1 MKEKVKKLVGSVIN
15 PVTGSDLMTEDRL
28 IDIEISQDEKSCKI
42 KFSRDGIDPENKL
55 KIENAIY
62 DVLADLFEEDNIS
75 VLGFSKNSK
84 DVFNGEIPPEK
95 KPDAQIKVGHGTIGQ
110 KRKLPKVK
118 KVIAVASGKGGVGK
132 STLSVN
138 LAVALTKNGK
148 KVGILD
154 ADIYGPSIPMLLNQR
169 DARPSATD
177 KKKILPIKS
186 HGLQFMSFGLFVDEK
201 DPVIWR
207 GPMLGGVLNQFLFDV
222 DWGVEGELDYLII
235 DLPPGTGDMQLS
247 MVQSVE
253 LDGAI
258 IISTPQDVALLDAKK
273 GLNMFRKVNVPV
285 IGMVENMSS
294 FICDGCEKEHF
305 IFGKDGVS
313 KACVELETDYLGGI
327 PLDVAIQVGSDK
339 GIPFMSNM
347 ENKGKKA
354 YSSYMELAAKIDEK
368 FFSEAKPLGFIKN
381 LFRK

>member
-1 MKEKVKKLVGSVIN
+1 MKEKVKKLLGSVLN
-15 PVTGSDLMTEDRL
+15 PLTGSDLLTENRL
-28 IDIEISQDEKSCKI
+28 IDIEISPDEKNCKI
-42 KFSRDGIDPENKL
+42 KFSREGIDPENKL
-55 KIENAIY
+55 KIENSIY
-62 DVLADLFEEDNIS
+62 DALAELFEEENIS
-75 VLGFSKNSK
+75 ILSFSKNSK
-84 DVFNGEIPPEK
+84 DVFNGEVPEQK
-95 KPDAQIKVGHGTIGQ
+95 APDAQIKVGHGTIGQ
-110 KRKLPKVK
+110 KRKVPNVK

-138 LAVALTKNGK
+138 LAVALSKKGK

-154 ADIYGPSIPMLLNQR
+154 ADIYGPSIPMLLDQR

-186 HGLQFMSFGLFVDEK
+186 HDLLFMSFGLFVDEK

-222 DWGVEGELDYLII
+222 DWAVNGELDYLII

-253 LDGAI
+253 LDGAL

-305 IFGKDGVS
+305 IFGKEGVS
-313 KACVELETDYLGGI
+313 KACIELETDYLGGI

-339 GIPFMSNM
+339 GTPFMSNM
-347 ENKGKKA
+347 ENKDKKA
-354 YSSYMELAAKIDEK
+354 YSSYMELAGKIDEK
-368 FFSEAKPLGFIKN
+368 FFNNTKPLGFIKN